1 MNALNA
7 VLAKLTGL
15 VLAPF
20 AALPAQ
26 VALIVISVVAGIL
39 AAIAFRYTSNQTAL
53 KRVADQVRASLLAM
67 RLFKDDLR
75 SVFRAQLALFKA
87 SGLRLVHS
95 LPPLVVLIIPF
106 VLLLAQLAM
115 WYEFRPLTPGEQAL
129 VEVEIDPRVWSEYEG
144 LLLVPPDG
152 VDATEPVRDEHNH
165 LITWRICP
173 QTAPASSD
181 LLALQFED
189 DGEKVAEKHLVVNST
204 GGTNDLL
211 FVSARRPGTGFWDR
225 LLCPGEPGF
234 ATDSPVQAISVDY
247 GSRTNTLFGLK
258 IPWWLTFFVVSI
270 LAALALK
277 PVIKVQF

>member
-7 VLAKLTGL
+7 ALVKLTGL

-26 VALIVISVVAGIL
+26 VALIVISIVAGIL

-53 KRVADQVRASLLAM
+53 KRVADQIRASLLAM

-75 SVFRAQLALFKA
+75 SVFRAQLALLEA

-106 VLLLAQLAM
+106 VLLLTQLAM
-115 WYEFRPLTPGEQAL
+115 WYEFRPLRPGEQAL

-144 LLLVPPDG
+144 LSLVPPDG
-152 VDATEPVRDEHNH
+152 VDATEPVRDAHHH

-189 DGEKVAEKHLVVNST
+189 DGQKVAEKQLVVNTT
-204 GGTNDLL
+204 GGTNELL
-211 FVSARRPGTGFWDR
+211 FVSPRRPGTSFWDR
-225 LLCPGEPGF
+225 LLHPGEPAFGN
-234 ATDSPVQAISVDY
+234 DSPVQAISISY
-247 GSRTNTLFGLK
+247 GARTNTLLGLR

>member
-152 VDATEPVRDEHNH
+152 VDATEPA
-165 LITWRICP
+165 T
-173 QTAPASSD
+173 
-181 LLALQFED
+181 
-189 DGEKVAEKHLVVNST
+189 ST
-204 GGTNDLL
+204 T
-211 FVSARRPGTGFWDR
+211 
-225 LLCPGEPGF
+225 
-234 ATDSPVQAISVDY
+234 I
-247 GSRTNTLFGLK
+247 
-258 IPWWLTFFVVSI
+258 
-270 LAALALK
+270 
-277 PVIKVQF
+277 